1 MKLRI
6 KYFLYILLLHA
17 FLLALNIVFLRDE
30 PWLFIASEVLMVVS
44 LYFAW
49 RIYKA
54 FIVPVQLMA
63 AGAESLKEKDFSI
76 QFNPVGQEELDML
89 IQVYNKMI
97 EQLRQERALQEERS
111 SLLQKVM
118 AASPAGIILL
128 DPNEKV
134 AAINTA
140 ALRILEA
147 GEDQLKGET
156 LANSGPPFGDELT
169 ALGVEKTKIIQHR
182 GTRFYRC
189 MKSGFIDKGFERH
202 FLIIEELTEEI
213 LKAEK
218 QAYDKVIRMMSH
230 EVNNSI
236 GAINSI
242 LQSFASEN
250 KEEDFQVAVEVA
262 INRNERLVRFMS
274 NFAEVVKVPSPSLEV
289 TDVHVLLRGIVR
301 LLGVDCQRRNI
312 ELDLMVEEKVR
323 VRMDVVQME
332 QVLVNVLKNAVES
345 IEKDGQI
352 KIMLTPEG
360 LSITDNGK
368 GISPEAEK
376 KLFSPFYSS
385 KPYGQGIGLMLV
397 REILRN
403 HHFPFS
409 LHTQPNNGLTEF
421 SIDWEKGVVTP
432 KTCKSSFPL

>member
-30 PWLFIASEVLMVVS
+30 PWLFIASELLMVAS

-76 QFNPVGQEELDML
+76 QFNPVGQQELDTL
-89 IQVYNKMI
+89 IDVYNKMV
-97 EQLRQERALQEERS
+97 EQLRQERTLLEERN

-128 DPNEKV
+128 DLNGNIGT
-134 AAINTA
+134 INPA
-140 ALRILEA
+140 ALRILELA
-147 GEDQLKGET
+147 EGQIKGKALEY
-156 LANSGPPFGDELT
+156 LGPPFGEELA
-169 ALGVEKTKIIQHR
+169 ALAVDAVKVIQLR

-189 MKSGFIDKGFERH
+189 MKSRFVDKGFERQ

-242 LQSFASEN
+242 LQSFASEQQDP
-250 KEEDFQVAVEVA
+250 DFQEAVEVA
-262 INRNERLVRFMS
+262 MNRNHRLVKFMN
-274 NFAEVVKVPSPSLEV
+274 NFAKVVKVPAPTLET
-289 TDVHVLLRGIVR
+289 TDVSILLKGIIR
-301 LLGVDCQRRNI
+301 LMETECHIRNI
-312 ELDLMVEEKVR
+312 ELELDVEEGVQIHL
-323 VRMDVVQME
+323 DVIQLE
-332 QVLVNVLKNAVES
+332 QVLVNVLKNALES
-345 IEKDGQI
+345 IEKNGKI
-352 KIMLTPEG
+352 KIMLKPEG
-360 LSITDNGK
+360 LSIMDNGK

-376 KLFSPFYSS
+376 KLFSPFFSS
-385 KPYGQGIGLMLV
+385 KPQGQGIGLMLV

-403 HHFPFS
+403 HHFHFS
-409 LHTQPNNGLTEF
+409 LHTQPDGWTEF
-421 SIDWEKGVVTP
+421 YIGWEKE
-432 KTCKSSFPL
+432 KTST